1 MKREGD
7 KIKRERWFWR
17 MEFNADQPTTWTT
30 WTTLAGLSLKAGHQ
44 GFTPATK
51 RVAPS
56 YFYWKIEQK

>member
-1 MKREGD
+1 
-7 KIKRERWFWR
+7 
-17 MEFNADQPTTWTT
+17 MEFNADQSTTWTT
-30 WTTLAGLSLKAGHQ
+30 WTTLAGLSLKAGRQ